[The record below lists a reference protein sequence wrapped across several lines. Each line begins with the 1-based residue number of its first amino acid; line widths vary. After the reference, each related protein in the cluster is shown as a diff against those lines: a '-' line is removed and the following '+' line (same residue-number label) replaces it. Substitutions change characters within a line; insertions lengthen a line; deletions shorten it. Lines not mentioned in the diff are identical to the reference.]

1 MMLVPI
7 PIVVALLLHWWGS
20 VFFQSLFLHRYAAHG
35 MFQLSRFW
43 QRCMHLCTY
52 LFQGAS
58 YLNPR
63 AYAIL
68 HRMHHFYSDRPGD
81 PHSPRLEPNPVKMML
96 NTLKDY
102 RAVLD
107 GRHPLAREFEHDL
120 VSWPA
125 LDAWG
130 RSRLSSVLWI
140 GVYCVFYATFATAP
154 WQYLFVPVHVLMG
167 PIHGAIVNYFGHR
180 LGYRNHAID
189 DHSRNTLWFDFL
201 TLGELFQNN
210 HHANP
215 NSPTFAS
222 RRFEVDPVWPAIILL
237 NRLHVLKLRGQTAV
251 ADAAAEIRANMDCTL
266 PTTQTPII

>member
-1 MMLVPI
+1 MTAIPI
-7 PIVVALLLHWWGS
+7 PIVAALLIHWWGS

-35 MFQLSRFW
+35 MFQLTRFW
-43 QRCMHLCTY
+43 QRCFHLCTY

-68 HRMHHFYSDRPGD
+68 HRRHHYYSDKPGD
-81 PHSPRLEPNPVKMML
+81 PHSPRLEPNPLKMML
-96 NTLKDY
+96 NTLRDY

-107 GRHPLAREFEHDL
+107 DQHPMAQSFNHDL

-130 RSRLSSVLWI
+130 RSRVSSVLWI
-140 GVYCVFYATFATAP
+140 FAYTAFYAVFATAP
-154 WQYLFVPVHVLMG
+154 WQYFLVPIHVLMG
-167 PIHGAIVNYFGHR
+167 PIHGAIVNYLGHR

-189 DHSRNTLWFDFL
+189 DHSRNTLWFDFV

-215 NSPTFAS
+215 NSPSFAS
-222 RRFEVDPVWPAIILL
+222 RRFEIDPVWPAIYLM
-237 NRLHVLKLRGQTAV
+237 NRLRVLKLRSSDVMAK
-251 ADAAAEIRANMDCTL
+251 AAAEVQNTL
-266 PTTQTPII
+266 EAAARPTQPTTL